1 MRMEINRTDTAIVIT
16 DPQNDVL
23 KEEGLTWE
31 LVGPTIRTNKVVE
44 NLARLM
50 STGKERGYRL
60 FISPHYYF
68 PSDNTWQFGGSVEN
82 LMHDLNMFTRPGQL
96 NLEGFSG
103 SGADWLEQL
112 APSIN
117 DSTTVVSSP
126 HKIYGPASNDMVLQ
140 LRKNNISKVILGGM
154 LANLCVE
161 SHMRDFIEQGFQ
173 VAVVTDAVAAPNH
186 PEWGDGNL
194 SASINYRFI
203 ANAVYTTDQALEAMT

>member
-1 MRMEINRTDTAIVIT
+1 MEINRTDTGIVIT